1 MWQIEDN
8 NLISYSGDDTDLL
21 IPEGVT
27 QIANRAFF
35 GNKRL
40 RSVRIPDTV
49 MKISSFAFAE
59 CEELE
64 SVELGENVKRIGER
78 AFEQCGKLKEIF
90 LPRLPTKLFT
100 TLRSGG

>member
-1 MWQIEDN
+1 MWQIEDG
-8 NLISYSGDDTDLL
+8 NLISYSGDETDLV
-21 IPEGVT
+21 IPEGTV

-59 CEELE
+59 CEALE
-64 SVELGENVKRIGER
+64 SVE
-78 AFEQCGKLKEIF
+78 
-90 LPRLPTKLFT
+90 RL
-100 TLRSGG
+100 